1 MRRSLIVAALFVA
14 GCETTPALPPALP
27 PEPCPPSAAAAVEDR
42 VVSPLL
48 TPAQRLALD
57 VAGIGVVGDLY
68 EAYALAEAQK
78 EARAVRLENRIE
90 QTRAWCL
97 ARNTDAD

>member
-1 MRRSLIVAALFVA
+1 MRRSLIVVALFVA
-14 GCETTPALPPALP
+14 ACETTPELPPQMT

-48 TPAQRLALD
+48 TPSQRLALD
-57 VAGIGVVGDLY
+57 VAGIGAIGDLY
-68 EAYALAEAQK
+68 EAYALSEAQK

-90 QTRAWCL
+90 QTRVWCL
-97 ARNTDAD
+97 TRAD